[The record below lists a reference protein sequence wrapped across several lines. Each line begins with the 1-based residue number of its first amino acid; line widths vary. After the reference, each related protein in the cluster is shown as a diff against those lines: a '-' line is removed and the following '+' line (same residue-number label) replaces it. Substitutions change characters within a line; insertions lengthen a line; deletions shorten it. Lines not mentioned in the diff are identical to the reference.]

1 MSREPLKV
9 VVLARGLGTRMRRA
23 NDEAQLGAGQ
33 SSVAEAGVKAMIPFD
48 RPFLD
53 YVLSGLADAG
63 YRHICLVI
71 GPEHDA
77 IRDYYENQA
86 LSRVRLTYA
95 IQHEPRGTADA
106 VLAAETFA
114 AAREFVVMNSDNYY
128 PVEALRALHDL
139 PGPGTVL
146 FESEALVR
154 NSNIPAER
162 VRRYAYAD
170 VEHEVLVHLIEK
182 PDPVIPVP
190 PNALV
195 SMNLWR
201 FSPEI
206 FEHCRRVPL
215 SPRGEYELPM
225 AVNKGVQA
233 GMRLRVE
240 SSQLGVLDL
249 SERADIPAVA
259 ERLRGIQVS
268 L

>member
-1 MSREPLKV
+1 MAQELIKA

-23 NDEAQLGAGQ
+23 NEATRLGDEQ
-33 SSVAEAGVKAMIPFD
+33 SAIASAGVKAMIPFG

-53 YVLSGLADAG
+53 YVLSELADAG

-77 IRDYYENQA
+77 IRDYYADQA
-86 LSRVRLTYA
+86 LSRVKLTWA
-95 IQHEPRGTADA
+95 TQHEPRGTADA
-106 VLAAETFA
+106 VLAAESFA
-114 AAREFVVMNSDNYY
+114 AGREFVVLNSDNYY
-128 PVEALRALHDL
+128 PVEALRTLREFDR
-139 PGPGTVL
+139 PGTVL
-146 FESEALVR
+146 FESDALVR

-162 VRRYAYAD
+162 VRCFAYAE
-170 VEHEVLVHLIEK
+170 VEHGVLVHLIEK
-182 PDPVIPVP
+182 PDPRIPAP
-190 PNALV
+190 PNVLV

-206 FEHCRRVPL
+206 FEHCRQVPV

-225 AVNKGVQA
+225 AVNRGAQS
-233 GMRLRVE
+233 GMRLHVE
-240 SSQLGVLDL
+240 TSQLGVLDL

-259 ERLRGIQVS
+259 ERLRGIEVA